1 MRIPTRAAPLSAL
14 LLVTAVLAQP
24 VAARDPSFTV
34 QIIGSKPLEV
44 SAGQVVAYPVQVS
57 GDNTMTINH
66 VTVTASAPG
75 ATPLGAITTVG
86 TCPTPQFCDLGQ
98 FTSAAQDAFVVFMYV
113 APTDP
118 AVTSITAEVV
128 LNSGE
133 GTNDSP
139 GAAHGDAFADEAD
152 TIIHHGD
159 ASTFFSRF
167 VVARSFDPGE
177 NGLAQTDQVIS
188 STNRHATRVIV
199 PDEAAS
205 AFGVPVT
212 ISEALTAANGVGCAG
227 PCFGEESRIS
237 IADGAAFLETPL
249 TVQVTFGA
257 PELPKGMNAR
267 KLHVVHEFDEG
278 GFEAVDGSCADA
290 PAPCRLSTVTLKDKS
305 IVVTMLLDRNGNIK
319 GF

>member
-1 MRIPTRAAPLSAL
+1 MRRSSRVAPLSAL
-14 LLVTAVLAQP
+14 LLITAVFASP
-24 VAARDPSFTV
+24 VAAVDPTFDV
-34 QIIGSKPLEV
+34 QILGSKPIEV
-44 SAGQVVAYPVQVS
+44 SAGQVVAYPVQIS
-57 GDNTMTINH
+57 GDNNMTINH
-66 VTVTASAPG
+66 VTVTASVPG

-86 TCPTPQFCDLGQ
+86 SCPTPEECDLGQ
-98 FTSAAQDAFVVFMYV
+98 FTSSAQDAFVVFMYV
-113 APTDP
+113 TPTEET
-118 AVTSITAEVV
+118 VTSLGATVT

-139 GAAHGDAFADEAD
+139 GAAHGDAFSDD
-152 TIIHHGD
+152 VVTNIHHGD
-159 ASTFFSRF
+159 LDTFFSRF
-167 VVARSFDPGE
+167 VVARSFDPDE
-177 NGLAQTDQVIS
+177 TGLAETLQDIS
-188 STNRHATRVIV
+188 DSNRHATRIIV

-205 AFGVPVT
+205 AFGAPVT
-212 ISEALTAANGVGCAG
+212 ISEALTDPAGVGCAG

-249 TVQVTFGA
+249 EVQVTFGA

-267 KLHVVHEFDEG
+267 KLHVIHEFDEG
-278 GFEAVDGSCADA
+278 GFEAVDGSCDDV